1 MSPKRTT
8 ECLSIADLFDISESD
23 SVWDAWLTTVNLLD
37 MLEHAH
43 GAERLYNFADA
54 RDKIAKVY
62 AAAEA
67 HSLDKNRCACGLSD
81 AEHAELKRKMLTFFR
96 LQVSAMKRFIQ

>member
-1 MSPKRTT
+1 MSIT
-8 ECLSIADLFDISESD
+8 DLFEVSESD

-37 MLEHAH
+37 MLEHTH
-43 GAERLYNFADA
+43 RVGGLYDFAGA
-54 RDKIAKVY
+54 RDKIARVY

-67 HSLDKNRCACGLSD
+67 HSMDRGRCTCKLSD
-81 AEHAELKRKMLTFFR
+81 AEHAELKRKMLAFFR

>member
-1 MSPKRTT
+1 
-8 ECLSIADLFDISESD
+8 LSIADLFDISESD

-37 MLEHAH
+37 MLEHAR
-43 GAERLYNFADA
+43 GAQGLYNFADA
-54 RDKIAKVY
+54 RNKIAKVY

-67 HSLDKNRCACGLSD
+67 HSLDRGRCVCGLSD

-96 LQVSAMKRFIQ
+96 LQVSTMKRFIQ

>member
-1 MSPKRTT
+1 MSIT
-8 ECLSIADLFDISESD
+8 DLFEVSESD

-37 MLEHAH
+37 MLEHTYRVE
-43 GAERLYNFADA
+43 GLYDFAGA
-54 RDKIAKVY
+54 RDKIARVY

-67 HSLDKNRCACGLSD
+67 LSMDRGKCACKLSD

-96 LQVSAMKRFIQ
+96 LQVSTMKHFIQ

>member
-1 MSPKRTT
+1 M
-8 ECLSIADLFDISESD
+8 SIADLFDVSESD

-43 GAERLYNFADA
+43 RIDGLYNFTDA
-54 RDKIAKVY
+54 RDKIARVY

-67 HSLDKNRCACGLSD
+67 HRLDRGKCCCGLSD
-81 AEHAELKRKMLTFFR
+81 AEHAALKRKILTFFH
-96 LQVSAMKRFIQ
+96 LQISAMKHFIQ

>member
-1 MSPKRTT
+1 M
-8 ECLSIADLFDISESD
+8 SIADLFDIGESD

-37 MLEHAH
+37 MLEHGH
-43 GAERLYNFADA
+43 RVKGLYDFADA

-67 HSLDKNRCACGLSD
+67 HSLDKGKCMCGLSD
-81 AEHAELKRKMLTFFR
+81 AEHAELRRKMLTFFR